1 MIFQS
6 ESTSG
11 RDLLLPLFDR
21 GIVKFFHMTA
31 GHTDQMVVMA
41 AFTQFK
47 NRFARFEVITCEQ
60 SGLLKLGQYSVDRSQ
75 ANILPFFNEHPID
88 VLRTEVPAFTALK
101 NLQNRPPRPR
111 YLEAETFQ
119 FIGTVH
125 LGPQSLAA
133 APRVYSP
140 KTVRASIPL
149 RHAHECVS

>member
-41 AFTQFK
+41 AFTKFK
-47 NRFARFEVITCEQ
+47 NRFARFEVITRQQ
-60 SGLLKLGQYSVDRSQ
+60 SGLLKLGQHSVDRSQ
-75 ANILPFFNEHPID
+75 TNILAFFNEHPID

-101 NLQNRPPRPR
+101 NLENRPPRPS

-119 FIGTVH
+119 FIRTVH
-125 LGPQSLAA
+125 SAPQSLAA

-140 KTVRASIPL
+140 KTARASIQPGPA
-149 RHAHECVS
+149 RECVS